1 MTRALF
7 PFRYSALL
15 KDRNQVVYG
24 KMWIVNEI
32 EFVVFLL
39 AQQTN
44 NQTLDSIH
52 FRKCFLLYIEQHVA
66 LLSQSQT

>member
-1 MTRALF
+1 M
-7 PFRYSALL
+7 
-15 KDRNQVVYG
+15 G
-24 KMWIVNEI
+24 KCGLNEI

-52 FRKCFLLYIEQHVA
+52 INKCFLLYVEQHVA